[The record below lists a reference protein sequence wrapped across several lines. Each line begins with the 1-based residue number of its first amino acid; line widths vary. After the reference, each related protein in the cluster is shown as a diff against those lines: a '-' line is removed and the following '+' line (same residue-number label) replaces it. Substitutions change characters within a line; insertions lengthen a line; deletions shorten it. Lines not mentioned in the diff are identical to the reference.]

1 MKTYRRLTF
10 EEREEISRLLSQ
22 KCSFNA
28 IANYLGRD
36 KSTISREVNQGADNK
51 YVYRAVRAQN
61 RARRKSA
68 KRRKGKRKLDKNKK
82 LKKEVMVKL
91 KLKWSPEQIAN
102 FLKKKYPQ
110 DKDMRI
116 SHEAIYTYLYVL
128 PKGQL
133 KKELLCCL
141 RQGKKRRY
149 KRNRKNKGIE
159 RKLEDMTSIE
169 ERPAEVADRTIPGH
183 WEGDLIV
190 GKNRR
195 SALGVLVER
204 TSRMTILVSLKNREA
219 VTVRKSFAKEIKQV
233 PSQMKLSLT
242 YDQGR
247 EMAEHKLFTK
257 QTKVKV
263 YFAHPG
269 SPWERGTNE
278 NTNGLIRQ
286 FFPKGTDFNTV
297 SRREIKKVQHLLN
310 GRPRKT
316 LKWQPPYEVFKKLLQ
331 TRSVAL
337 KT

>member
-1 MKTYRRLTF
+1 MKTYYRLTF

-28 IANYLGRD
+28 IAKYLERD
-36 KSTISREVNQGADNK
+36 KGTISREVNQGTGNK
-51 YVYRAVRAQN
+51 YVYRAIRAQN

-68 KRRKGKRKLDKNKK
+68 KRRKGKRKIDKNRG
-82 LKKEVMVKL
+82 LKKEIMAKMKL
-91 KLKWSPEQIAN
+91 RWSPEQIAN
-102 FLKKKYPQ
+102 FLKERYPQ
-110 DKDMRI
+110 NKDMRI

-133 KKELLCCL
+133 KKELLSYL

-149 KRNRKNKGIE
+149 KRNRKNQTGIE

-169 ERPAEVADRTIPGH
+169 ERPVEVAERTVPGH
-183 WEGDLIV
+183 WEGDLII

-195 SALGVLVER
+195 SALGTLVER
-204 TSRMTILVSLKNREA
+204 TSRTTILVPLENREA
-219 VTVRKSFAKEIKQV
+219 ATVRKSFAREIKQV
-233 PSQMKLSLT
+233 PHQLKLTLT

-257 QTKVKV
+257 QTEVKV

-278 NTNGLIRQ
+278 NTNGLLRQ
-286 FFPKGTDFNTV
+286 FFPKGTDFNKT

-316 LKWQPPYEVFKKLLQ
+316 LNWQTPYEIFNKLL
-331 TRSVAL
+331 R
-337 KT
+337 

>member
-1 MKTYRRLTF
+1 MKTYYRLTF

-22 KCSFNA
+22 KYSFNA
-28 IANYLGRD
+28 IGKHLRRD
-36 KSTISREVNQGADNK
+36 KGTISREVNDGADNK
-51 YVYRAVRAQN
+51 YTYRAVRAQN

-68 KRRKGKRKLDKNKK
+68 KRRKGKRKISSNKK
-82 LKKEVMVKL
+82 LKKEVMAKL
-91 KLKWSPEQIAN
+91 RLRWSPEQIAN
-102 FLKKKYPQ
+102 FLKEKYPQ

-133 KKELLCCL
+133 KKELLSYL

-149 KRNRKNKGIE
+149 KRNRKNQGIE
-159 RKLEDMTSIE
+159 RKLEDMISIE
-169 ERPAEVADRTIPGH
+169 ERPAEIADRTVPGH
-183 WEGDLIV
+183 WEGDLII

-195 SALGVLVER
+195 SALGTLVER
-204 TSRMTILVSLKNREA
+204 TSRTTILVPLSNRQA
-219 VTVRKSFAKEIKQV
+219 PTVRKSFTKEIRQV
-233 PSQMKLSLT
+233 PHQMKLTLT

-247 EMAEHKLFTK
+247 EMAEHKLFSR
-257 QTKVKV
+257 QTRIKV

-286 FFPKGTDFNTV
+286 FFPKGTDFNKV
-297 SRREIKKVQHLLN
+297 SRKEIKKVQHLLN

-316 LKWQPPYEVFKKLLQ
+316 LNWQTPYEVFNKLL
-331 TRSVAL
+331 R
-337 KT
+337 

>member
-1 MKTYRRLTF
+1 MKTYYRLTF

-22 KCSFNA
+22 KCSFNV
-28 IANYLGRD
+28 IAGCLGRD
-36 KSTISREVNQGADNK
+36 KGTISREINKASENK

-61 RARRKSA
+61 RARRNSA
-68 KRRKGKRKLDKNKK
+68 KRKSGKRKLDKNRL
-82 LKKEVMVKL
+82 LKKEVMAKL
-91 KLKWSPEQIAN
+91 KLRWSPEQIAN
-102 FLKKKYPQ
+102 FLKEKYPQ
-110 DKDMRI
+110 DKDMNI

-128 PKGQL
+128 PKRQL
-133 KKELLCCL
+133 KKELLSYLC
-141 RQGKKRRY
+141 QGKKRRY

-169 ERPAEVADRTIPGH
+169 ERPAEVADRTVPGH
-183 WEGDLIV
+183 WEGDLII

-195 SALGVLVER
+195 SALGTLVER
-204 TSRMTILVSLKNREA
+204 TSRTTILVPLINREA

-233 PSQMKLSLT
+233 PRQMKLSLT

-257 QTKVKV
+257 QTKIKV

-286 FFPKGTDFNTV
+286 FFPKGTDFNKI
-297 SRREIKKVQHLLN
+297 SRREIKNVQHLLN

-316 LKWQPPYEVFKKLLQ
+316 LNWQIPYEVFNKLL
-331 TRSVAL
+331 R
-337 KT
+337 

>member
-1 MKTYRRLTF
+1 MKKYYRLTF

-28 IANYLGRD
+28 IGKHLGRN
-36 KSTISREVNQGADNK
+36 KGTISREINQGADNK

-61 RARRKSA
+61 RAGRKSA
-68 KRRKGKRKLDKNKK
+68 KRRKGKRKMDGNRNLT
-82 LKKEVMVKL
+82 KEVMAKL
-91 KLKWSPEQIAN
+91 KLRWSPEQIAN
-102 FLKKKYPQ
+102 FLKEKYPQ

-116 SHEAIYTYLYVL
+116 SHEAIYAYLYVL

-133 KKELLCCL
+133 KKELLSFL

-149 KRNRKNKGIE
+149 KRNGKNHAGIE

-169 ERPAEVADRTIPGH
+169 ERPAEVADRTVPGH
-183 WEGDLIV
+183 WEGDLII

-195 SALGVLVER
+195 SALGTLVER
-204 TSRMTILVSLKNREA
+204 TTRTTILVPLNNRQA
-219 VTVRKSFAKEIKQV
+219 LTVRKSFAKEIRQV
-233 PSQMKLSLT
+233 PRQMKLTLT

-247 EMAEHKLFTK
+247 EMAEHKLFSK
-257 QTKVKV
+257 QTEIKV

-278 NTNGLIRQ
+278 NTNGLVRQ
-286 FFPKGTDFNTV
+286 FFPKGTDFNKV
-297 SRREIKKVQHLLN
+297 SRKEIKKVQRLLN

-316 LKWQPPYEVFKKLLQ
+316 LNWQTPYEVFNKLL
-331 TRSVAL
+331 R
-337 KT
+337 

>member
-1 MKTYRRLTF
+1 MKSYHRLTF

-28 IANYLGRD
+28 IGKHLRRNKG
-36 KSTISREVNQGADNK
+36 TISREVNQGADNK
-51 YVYRAVRAQN
+51 YVYRAIRAQN
-61 RARRKSA
+61 RSKRKSA
-68 KRRKGKRKLDKNKK
+68 KRRRGKRKIDGNKR
-82 LKKEVMVKL
+82 LKKEVMAKL

-102 FLKKKYPQ
+102 FLKEKYPQ

-133 KKELLCCL
+133 KKELLVCL

-149 KRNRKNKGIE
+149 KRNRKNNTGIE

-183 WEGDLIV
+183 WEGDLII

-195 SALGVLVER
+195 SALGTLVER
-204 TSRMTILVSLKNREA
+204 TSRTTILVPLSNRQA
-219 VTVRKSFAKEIKQV
+219 PTVRQAFAREIKQT
-233 PSQMKLSLT
+233 PRQMKLTLT

-247 EMAEHKLFTK
+247 EMAEHKLFSK
-257 QTKVKV
+257 QTKIKV

-286 FFPKGTDFNTV
+286 FFPKGTDFNRI
-297 SRREIKKVQHLLN
+297 SRKEIKKVQHLLN

-316 LKWQPPYEVFKKLLQ
+316 LCWQTPYEVFNKLL
-331 TRSVAL
+331 R
-337 KT
+337 

>member
-1 MKTYRRLTF
+1 MKKYNRLAF

-22 KCSFNA
+22 KYSFST
-28 IANYLGRD
+28 IANCLGRD
-36 KSTISREVNQGADNK
+36 KSAISREVNQGADNK
-51 YVYRAVRAQN
+51 YVYRAVRAQS

-82 LKKEVMVKL
+82 LKKEVMAKL
-91 KLKWSPEQIAN
+91 SLKWSPEQIAN
-102 FLKKKYPQ
+102 FLKERYPQ

-133 KKELLCCL
+133 KKELLSCL

-149 KRNRKNKGIE
+149 KRNRKNQAGIK
-159 RKLEDMTSIE
+159 RKLEDMISIE
-169 ERPAEVADRTIPGH
+169 ERPAEVANRTVPGH
-183 WEGDLIV
+183 WEGDLII
-190 GKNRR
+190 GKNRQ
-195 SALGVLVER
+195 SALGTLVER
-204 TSRMTILVSLKNREA
+204 TSRTTILIPLNNREA
-219 VTVRKSFAKEIKQV
+219 ITVRKSFAKEIKQV
-233 PSQMKLSLT
+233 PRQMKLTLT

-257 QTKVKV
+257 QTEVKV

-286 FFPKGTDFNTV
+286 FFPKGTDFNKV
-297 SRREIKKVQHLLN
+297 SRIEIKKAQHLLN
-310 GRPRKT
+310 GRPRKV
-316 LKWQPPYEVFKKLLQ
+316 LNWQTPYEVFNKLL
-331 TRSVAL
+331 R
-337 KT
+337 

>member
-1 MKTYRRLTF
+1 MKTYHRLTF

-22 KCSFNA
+22 KYSFNA
-28 IANYLGRD
+28 IAKHLERD
-36 KSTISREVNQGADNK
+36 KGTINREINQGADNK
-51 YVYRAVRAQN
+51 YVYRAVRAQD
-61 RARRKSA
+61 RAGRKSV
-68 KRRKGKRKLDKNKK
+68 KRRKGKRKLGKNRK
-82 LKKEVMVKL
+82 LKKEVMAKL
-91 KLKWSPEQIAN
+91 KLRWSPEQIAN
-102 FLKKKYPQ
+102 FLKEKYPQ

-133 KKELLCCL
+133 KKELLSYL

-149 KRNRKNKGIE
+149 KRNRKNQTGIE

-169 ERPAEVADRTIPGH
+169 ERPAEVADRTVPGH
-183 WEGDLIV
+183 WEGDLII

-195 SALGVLVER
+195 SALGTLVES
-204 TSRMTILVSLKNREA
+204 TSRTTILVPLRNREA
-219 VTVRKSFAKEIKQV
+219 MTVRKSFTREIKQV
-233 PSQMKLSLT
+233 PRQMKLTLT

-257 QTKVKV
+257 QTEVKV

-286 FFPKGTDFNTV
+286 FFPKGTDFNRI

-316 LKWQPPYEVFKKLLQ
+316 LKWRTPYEIFNKLL
-331 TRSVAL
+331 R
-337 KT
+337 

>member
-1 MKTYRRLTF
+1 MKKYYRLTF

-28 IANYLGRD
+28 IAGCLDRD
-36 KSTISREVNQGADNK
+36 RSTISREVNRGSGNK
-51 YVYRAVRAQN
+51 YIYWAIRAYN
-61 RARRKSA
+61 RARRNST
-68 KRRKGKRKLDKNKK
+68 KRKLGRRKLDKNRR
-82 LKKEVMVKL
+82 LKKEVMAKL
-91 KLKWSPEQIAN
+91 KLRWSPEQIAN
-102 FLKKKYPQ
+102 FLKEKYSQ
-110 DKDMRI
+110 DKDMNI

-133 KKELLCCL
+133 KKELLSYL

-169 ERPAEVADRTIPGH
+169 ERPAEAAGRTVPGH
-183 WEGDLIV
+183 WEGDLII
-190 GKNRR
+190 GKNHH
-195 SALGVLVER
+195 SALGTLVER
-204 TSRMTILVSLKNREA
+204 TSRTTILVPLINREA
-219 VTVRKSFAKEIKQV
+219 ITVRKSFAKEVKQL
-233 PSQMKLSLT
+233 PRQMKLSLT

-247 EMAEHKLFTK
+247 EMAEHKLFTE
-257 QTKVKV
+257 QTRVKV

-286 FFPKGTDFNTV
+286 FFPKGTDFNKI

-316 LKWQPPYEVFKKLLQ
+316 LNWQTPYEVFNKLL
-331 TRSVAL
+331 R
-337 KT
+337 

>member
-1 MKTYRRLTF
+1 MKIYYRLTF

-28 IANYLGRD
+28 IANHLGRD
-36 KSTISREVNQGADNK
+36 RGTISREVNQSSGNR
-51 YVYRAVRAQN
+51 YIYRAVRADN

-68 KRRKGKRKLDKNKK
+68 KRRKGKRKLDRNRK
-82 LKKEVMVKL
+82 LKKEVMAKL
-91 KLKWSPEQIAN
+91 NLKWSPEQIAN
-102 FLKKKYPQ
+102 FLKEKYPQ

-133 KKELLCCL
+133 KKELLRCL

-149 KRNRKNKGIE
+149 KRNRKNQTGIE

-169 ERPAEVADRTIPGH
+169 ERPTEVADRTVPGH
-183 WEGDLIV
+183 WEGDLII
-190 GKNRR
+190 GKNRC
-195 SALGVLVER
+195 SALGTLVER
-204 TSRMTILVSLKNREA
+204 TSRTTILAPLGNREA
-219 VTVRKSFAKEIKQV
+219 ATVRKSFAREIKKI

-247 EMAEHKLFTK
+247 EMAEHKLFTS
-257 QTKVKV
+257 QTEVKV

-286 FFPKGTDFNTV
+286 FFPKGTDFNKV
-297 SRREIKKVQHLLN
+297 SRREIKRVQHLLN

-316 LKWQPPYEVFKKLLQ
+316 LNWQTPYEVFNKLL
-331 TRSVAL
+331 R
-337 KT
+337 

>member
-1 MKTYRRLTF
+1 MKTYYRLTF

-22 KCSFNA
+22 KYSFNA
-28 IANYLGRD
+28 IGKHLERD
-36 KSTISREVNQGADNK
+36 KGTISREVNDGADNK
-51 YVYRAVRAQN
+51 YAYRAVRAQN
-61 RARRKSA
+61 RAGRKSA
-68 KRRKGKRKLDKNKK
+68 KRRKGKRKIDGNKK
-82 LKKEVMVKL
+82 LKKEVMAKL
-91 KLKWSPEQIAN
+91 RLRWSPEQIAN
-102 FLKKKYPQ
+102 FLKEKYPQ

-133 KKELLCCL
+133 KKELLSYL

-149 KRNRKNKGIE
+149 KRNRKNQAVE

-183 WEGDLIV
+183 WEGDLII

-195 SALGVLVER
+195 SALGTLVER
-204 TSRMTILVSLKNREA
+204 TSRTTILVPLSNRQA
-219 VTVRKSFAKEIKQV
+219 PTVRKSFTKEIRWM
-233 PSQMKLSLT
+233 PHQMKLTLT

-247 EMAEHKLFTK
+247 EMAEHKLFSK
-257 QTKVKV
+257 QTRIKV

-286 FFPKGTDFNTV
+286 FFPRGTDFSKV
-297 SRREIKKVQHLLN
+297 SRREIKEVQRLLN
-310 GRPRKT
+310 GRPRKV
-316 LKWQPPYEVFKKLLQ
+316 LNWQTPYEIFNKLL
-331 TRSVAL
+331 R
-337 KT
+337 